1 MDSTDIIGT
10 RTDTILD
17 DEIANSRVERQVD
30 LQGAFSGGGGYC
42 PDGIPVETA
51 VLAALAA
58 FGVAFGILFRAVTI
72 ATGGRKKRELSGN
85 DEPIS
90 FMDEIGAHLADLYW
104 WGMNYLITI
113 LIFRVEELKFQMFI
127 HFTSLSI
134 TLIFREK

>member
-113 LIFRVEELKFQMFI
+113 LIFRVEELKNFKCLFI
-127 HFTSLSI
+127 SHLSPF
-134 TLIFREK
+134 L